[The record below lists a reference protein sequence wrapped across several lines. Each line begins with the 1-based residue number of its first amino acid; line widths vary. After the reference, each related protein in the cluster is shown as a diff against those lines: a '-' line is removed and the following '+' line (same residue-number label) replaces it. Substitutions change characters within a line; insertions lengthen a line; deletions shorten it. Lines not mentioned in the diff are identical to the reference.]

1 MNLTKYSQN
10 LLMSSFERWKVDRDF
25 ADPMYNYLVHGF
37 SPGGCFTAVLAND
50 FHGAIS
56 RSHPVNTIQA
66 FKALSGWMINE
77 LPLRIYGSYGSV
89 NNWLAATAEQRRA
102 CLEQHGLIYTEQEE
116 MMLILQDAETPEPFL
131 W

>member
-1 MNLTKYSQN
+1 MNLTKHSRN

-50 FHGAIS
+50 FHGAIQ
-56 RSHPVNTIQA
+56 RSHPMNTIQA

-77 LPLRIYGSYGSV
+77 LPLRIYGSYDSV
-89 NNWLAATAEQRRA
+89 NNWLAATEEQRRA